1 MKSQNDAQQSHAP
14 ILTAQANTN
23 PVAMPPNS
31 LLILGGLYWGLP
43 GTILSIILLRNMML
57 KRRALRLQR
66 QINSLERLWQK
77 NLC

>member
-1 MKSQNDAQQSHAP
+1 MNSPKAQQPQPP
-14 ILTAQANTN
+14 ILTAQASPT